1 MCEKTEKHADPLFK
15 SLFKCRMKNLK
26 DCNHAKKKT
35 RDFAKDFQNC
45 VEKYFYE
52 SISISHQQ
60 NAHVLSHTGGDFSK

>member
-1 MCEKTEKHADPLFK
+1 MQ
-15 SLFKCRMKNLK
+15 
-26 DCNHAKKKT
+26 KKT
-35 RDFAKDFQNC
+35 RDFAKKFQNC